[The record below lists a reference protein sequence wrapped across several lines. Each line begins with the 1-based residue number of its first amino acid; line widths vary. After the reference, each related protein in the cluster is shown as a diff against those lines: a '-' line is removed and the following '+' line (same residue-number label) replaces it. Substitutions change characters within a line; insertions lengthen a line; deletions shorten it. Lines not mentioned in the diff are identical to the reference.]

1 MRSSAS
7 TDVAIIGMACVFPGA
22 RDLDEFWENLR
33 AGRDAIVDAPPERI
47 EPQFFDHAAG
57 ELDRLYCR
65 RGGFIGETLEFD
77 PLRWGLMPIA
87 ARGSEPDQLLS
98 LDTAAAALTDAGYDD
113 RETPRERT
121 GVILGRGGY
130 VNQVAMSLVQAVRTA
145 EEIVRSARALLPDL
159 TDAQAAEMKRRY
171 QAQIEGL
178 GPDTIIGLVP
188 NLAASRIANR
198 LDLHGPAYVVD
209 AACASSLLAVD
220 QACAELAS
228 GRCDLVLAGGVHLV
242 QDAAFWAVFT
252 QLGALSRSQRIRP
265 FHRESDGLLI
275 GEGAGMM
282 ALKRLSDAERDDDRV
297 YAVIRGTGVS
307 SDGRASSVMNPSAD
321 SQVLSLE
328 RAWQRAGLDPKARG
342 SVGLIEAHG
351 TATPNGDAA
360 ELATLER
367 VFGPPDGSPGAG
379 LGSVKSMIGHAMPAA
394 GMAGMIK
401 AALAVHYGILPPTLH
416 CEDPHPG
423 VERTR
428 FRLVREAAEWES
440 EGPRRAGVNAFGFG
454 GINAHVVLE
463 QHHAVRLPRTATR
476 RHAPEG
482 AWLRLAASTPEEL
495 AERLAGAAPDAGS
508 GPCRL
513 ALLDPTPD
521 RIEHARSIVAAGR
534 TFRDRAGAL
543 MFAPRGL
550 ATEGGR
556 LALLFPGVE
565 STFDPQVDDV
575 ARWFGLPPLPPPI
588 EGDLERRGA
597 RVVLAGRLLHHALT
611 GLGVRPAM
619 VAGHSIGEWT
629 ALLAAEAIPPRALDD
644 VLAALRPGTLAVPE
658 VAYAAVG
665 CGTERLEPF
674 LSEADDIHVAL
685 DNCPHQT
692 VLCGPSARLGP
703 VLDRLRA
710 DGVFCQVLSFE
721 SGFHSPVFAEY
732 VDPIRRVVEGLE
744 IVEPAV
750 PVWSATT
757 CAPYPD
763 DPAGVRELFLEH
775 LVQPVRFRRLTEAL
789 YAEGVRLFVQVGAGS
804 VAAFVE
810 DTLRGRPHLS
820 MAASS
825 HRHEGIDQLR
835 RLVAT
840 LWVEGVEVDADALL
854 GPAGTPARKSA
865 PVRIRLGAPLLSI
878 EEGMAPELPAR
889 PPSATGDDGLDLS
902 DPIARELAATSRALE
917 ESHRAVLEAWRNRRT
932 AAQESGGTAVERP
945 ATADGTTMAAGPR
958 ELAWEEEFSLAR
970 YPFLLDHSFFSLPP
984 GWPDPGDGFPL
995 VPFTMTLSRMMAA
1008 AERAVP
1014 GRLAVGLER
1023 VMAYR
1028 WIPVDEPRTLPVTAR
1043 FDGDSRVVVR
1053 VGEHAEGTV
1062 VLADAWPDPP
1072 APDRQPLEAARP
1084 IDQTAADM
1092 YATRLMFHGP
1102 RYQSVAELGEIGT
1115 DGIRG
1120 TIVEMPAEGAL
1131 LDGAGQ
1137 LLGYWIKAQSDRDRV
1152 AVPVMLE
1159 QASFYGPPPETGRT
1173 FECTVRVRRFGAR
1186 QVRADL
1192 ELASGRRVWAR
1203 FTGWEDRRRPN
1214 EPWMWPVIQWPERNM
1229 LARPIEGAPG
1239 CVRLERAFADAIT
1252 RDYFAR
1258 RYLTAREWEAY
1269 RDLPERRKE
1278 DWLAGRVAAK
1288 DGVRRL
1294 LWDRG
1299 AGPLWPIEVEIPTG
1313 ADGAPEVRAPG
1324 GLDLRVSISHK
1335 QGRAV
1340 AMVAE
1345 GVDPGV
1351 DLETVEARA
1360 PELERAAFT
1369 EREREW
1375 LSARPEA
1382 ERDEW
1387 RARLWAAKEAAA
1399 KRRRTGMRD
1408 PRRMEIESMDEE
1420 RIDVAG
1426 TLVATRIE
1434 DGCAIAWTMED

>member
-1 MRSSAS
+1 M
-7 TDVAIIGMACVFPGA
+7 
-22 RDLDEFWENLR
+22 
-33 AGRDAIVDAPPERI
+33 
-47 EPQFFDHAAG
+47 
-57 ELDRLYCR
+57 
-65 RGGFIGETLEFD
+65 
-77 PLRWGLMPIA
+77 
-87 ARGSEPDQLLS
+87 
-98 LDTAAAALTDAGYDD
+98 
-113 RETPRERT
+113 
-121 GVILGRGGY
+121 ILGRGGY

-145 EEIVRSARALLPDL
+145 EELVRSARALIPDL
-159 TDAQAAEMKRRY
+159 TASQAAEIKRRY

-220 QACAELAS
+220 QACSELGS

-242 QDAAFWAVFT
+242 HDAAFWAVFT

-282 ALKRLSDAERDDDRV
+282 ALKRLADAERDDDRI

-321 SQVLSLE
+321 SQVLSLD
-328 RAWQRAGLDPKARG
+328 RAWQRAGLDPRERG
-342 SVGLIEAHG
+342 SVGLVEAHG

-367 VFGPPDGSPGAG
+367 VFGPSDGSPSAG

-416 CEDPHPG
+416 CEEPHPG

-428 FRLVREAAEWES
+428 FRLVNEAVEWES
-440 EGPRRAGVNAFGFG
+440 EGARRAGVNAFGFG

-463 QHHAVRLPRTATR
+463 QHHAVRLPRPGTR

-482 AWLRLAASTPEEL
+482 AWLRVAASTPEEL
-495 AERLAGAAPDAGS
+495 AEALAGGAPAAGS

-513 ALLDPTPD
+513 ALLDPTPE
-521 RIEHARSIVAAGR
+521 RIEHARAIVAAGK

-550 ATEGGR
+550 AAEGGR
-556 LALLFPGVE
+556 LALVFPGVE

-575 ARWFGLPPLPPPI
+575 ARWFGLPPLPPAI

-597 RVVLAGRLLHHALT
+597 RVVLAGRLLHHALA

-629 ALLAAEAIPPRALDD
+629 ALLAAGAIPPRALDD

-674 LSEADDIHVAL
+674 LGEAEDIHVAL

-703 VLDRLRA
+703 VLERLRGT
-710 DGVFCQVLSFE
+710 GVFCQVLSFE
-721 SGFHSPVFAEY
+721 SGFHSPVFADY
-732 VDPIRRVVEGLE
+732 VEPIRRVVEGLE
-744 IVEPAV
+744 IVRPTV

-757 CAPYPD
+757 CVPYPD

-789 YAEGVRLFVQVGAGS
+789 YADGVRLFVQVGAGS

-825 HRHEGIDQLR
+825 HRHEGMDQVR

-840 LWVEGVEVDADALL
+840 LWVEGLEVDADALL
-854 GPAGTPARKSA
+854 GPAGAPAKRSV

-878 EEGMAPELPAR
+878 GEEMAPELPPQA
-889 PPSATGDDGLDLS
+889 PSAPIGAGLDLS
-902 DPIARELAATSRALE
+902 DPIARELVATSRALE
-917 ESHRAVLEAWRNRRT
+917 ESHRAVLAAWRDRR
-932 AAQESGGTAVERP
+932 AAPRAAATPVES
-945 ATADGTTMAAGPR
+945 ATGEAATWADSTGASETT
-958 ELAWEEEFSLAR
+958 WEEEFSLGR

-1014 GRLAVGLER
+1014 GKLAVGLER

-1043 FDGDSRVVVR
+1043 FDGESRVVVR

-1062 VLADAWPDPP
+1062 VLADAWPEPP
-1072 APDRQPLEAARP
+1072 APDREPLEDARP
-1084 IDQTAADM
+1084 IEQTSADM

-1102 RYQSVAELGEIGT
+1102 SYQSVAELCEIGSN
-1115 DGIRG
+1115 GIRG
-1120 TIVEMPAEGAL
+1120 QIVEMPAEGAL

-1152 AVPVMLE
+1152 AVPVLLE
-1159 QASFYGPPPETGRT
+1159 RASFFGPSPETGRT

-1192 ELASGRRVWAR
+1192 ELVDGGRVWAR

-1214 EPWMWPVIQWPERNM
+1214 EPWMWPVIQWPEKNT

-1239 CVRLERAFADAIT
+1239 CARLERAFADAIT

-1258 RYLTAREWEAY
+1258 RYLTAREWEGY

-1288 DGVRRL
+1288 DAVRRL
-1294 LWDRG
+1294 LWERG
-1299 AGPLWPIEVEIPTG
+1299 VGPLWPIEVEIPTG

-1351 DLETVEARA
+1351 DLETVEARPA
-1360 PELERAAFT
+1360 ELERAAFT

-1375 LSARPEA
+1375 LSSRPEA
-1382 ERDEW
+1382 ERDGW

-1399 KRRRTGMRD
+1399 KRRRTGMKD

>member
-1 MRSSAS
+1 VHSSAS
-7 TDVAIIGMACVFPGA
+7 ADVAIIGMACVFPGA
-22 RDLDEFWENLR
+22 PDVDAFWENLR
-33 AGRDAIVDAPPERI
+33 AGRDAIVDAPPGRI
-47 EPQFFDHAAG
+47 EPLFFEHAAG

-65 RGGFIGETLEFD
+65 RGGFIGEAIEFD

-98 LDTAAAALTDAGYDD
+98 LETAAAALSDAGYDD
-113 RETPRERT
+113 RDPPRERT

-145 EEIVRSARALLPDL
+145 EELVRSARAFVPDL
-159 TDAQAAEMKRRY
+159 TDEQAAEIKRRY
-171 QAQIEGL
+171 QAQVEGL

-228 GRCDLVLAGGVHLV
+228 GRCDLVLAGGVHMV
-242 QDAAFWAVFT
+242 HDAAFWAVFT

-265 FHRESDGLLI
+265 FHRDSDGLLI

-282 ALKRLSDAERDDDRV
+282 ALKRLSDAERDDDRI

-328 RAWQRAGLDPKARG
+328 RAWERARLDPRERG
-342 SVGLIEAHG
+342 AVGLVEAHG

-367 VFGPPDGSPGAG
+367 VFGPPDGSPAAG

-416 CEDPHPG
+416 CEEPHPG

-428 FRLVREAAEWES
+428 FRLIHESAEWES
-440 EGPRRAGVNAFGFG
+440 DGPRRAGVNAFGFG

-463 QHHAVRLPRTATR
+463 QHHSTRLPRAGTR
-476 RHAPEG
+476 RQAPEG
-482 AWLRLAASTPEEL
+482 AWLRLAAASPEEL
-495 AERLAGAAPDAGS
+495 SVALAGGAPAAGS

-513 ALLDPTPD
+513 ALLDPTPE
-521 RIEHARSIVAAGR
+521 RIAHARSIVAAGK

-550 ATEGGR
+550 AADGGR

-575 ARWFGLPPLPPPI
+575 ARWFGQPPPPPPI
-588 EGDLERRGA
+588 DGDLERRGA
-597 RVVLAGRLLHHALT
+597 RVVLAGRLLHHVLA

-619 VAGHSIGEWT
+619 MAGHSIGEWT
-629 ALLAAEAIPPRALDD
+629 ALLAAEAIPPPALDD
-644 VLAALRPGTLAVPE
+644 VLATLSPGTLAVPE

-674 LSEADDIHVAL
+674 LAGEPHIHVAL

-692 VLCGPSARLGP
+692 VLCGPAAGMAP
-703 VLDRLRA
+703 VLERLRGA
-710 DGVFCQVLSFE
+710 GVFCQVLSFE

-732 VDPIRRVVEGLE
+732 VAPIRRVVEGLPF
-744 IVEPAV
+744 VPPAV

-757 CAPYPD
+757 GAPYPD
-763 DPAGVRELFLEH
+763 HPDGVRDLFLDH
-775 LVQPVRFRRLTEAL
+775 LVQPVRFRRLTEEL
-789 YAEGVRLFVQVGAGS
+789 YAHGVRLFVQVGAGS

-825 HRHEGIDQLR
+825 HRHAGIDQLR
-835 RLVAT
+835 RLIAT
-840 LWVEGVEVDADALL
+840 LWVEGVEMDADALL
-854 GPAGTPARKSA
+854 GPAGAPKRRSV

-878 EEGMAPELPAR
+878 DGEMARRAPAA
-889 PPSATGDDGLDLS
+889 PPIDAGLDLS
-902 DPIARELAATSRALE
+902 DPVARELVATSRALE
-917 ESHRAVLEAWRNRRT
+917 ESHRAVLAAWRDRGRATPDRRADSVP
-932 AAQESGGTAVERP
+932 AAAPDEVTW
-945 ATADGTTMAAGPR
+945 D
-958 ELAWEEEFSLAR
+958 EEFSLER

-984 GWPDPGDGFPL
+984 EWPDPGDGFPL

-1008 AERAVP
+1008 AERIAP
-1014 GRLAVGLER
+1014 GRLAVGMER

-1043 FDGDSRVVVR
+1043 REDADRVVVR

-1062 VLADAWPDPP
+1062 VLADAWPEPP
-1072 APDRQPLEAARP
+1072 PPDGDPLEDARP
-1084 IDQTAADM
+1084 IEQSPAGM

-1102 RYQSVAELGEIGT
+1102 RYQSVSDLGEVGA

-1120 TIVEMPAEGAL
+1120 KVVQMPAEGAM

-1159 QASFYGPPPETGRT
+1159 RASFFGPPPADGR
-1173 FECTVRVRRFGAR
+1173 ELDCTVRVRRFGAR
-1186 QVRADL
+1186 QVRADI
-1192 ELASGRRVWAR
+1192 ELVDRGRVWAR

-1214 EPWMWPVIQWPERNM
+1214 EPWMWPVIQWPEKNV
-1229 LARPIEGAPG
+1229 LARPVEGAPG
-1239 CVRLERAFADAIT
+1239 CARLERAFADAIT

-1258 RYLTAREWEAY
+1258 RYLTAREWGAY

-1288 DGVRRL
+1288 DAVRL
-1294 LWDRG
+1294 LLWERG
-1299 AGPLWPIEVEIPTG
+1299 RGPLWPIEVEIPTG
-1313 ADGAPEVRAPG
+1313 ADGAPEVLAPG

-1335 QGRAV
+1335 HGRAV

-1369 EREREW
+1369 ERERAW
-1375 LSARPEA
+1375 LSQRPEE
-1382 ERDEW
+1382 ERDGW
-1387 RARLWAAKEAAA
+1387 SARLWAAKEAAA
-1399 KRRRTGMRD
+1399 KRRRTGMKD
-1408 PRRMEIESMDEE
+1408 PRRMEIESMGED

>member
-1 MRSSAS
+1 
-7 TDVAIIGMACVFPGA
+7 MACVFPGA

-1159 QASFYGPPPETGRT
+1159 RASFYGPPPETGRT

-1299 AGPLWPIEVEIPTG
+1299 TGPLWPIEVEIPTG

>member
-1 MRSSAS
+1 MQPSAS

-22 RDLDEFWENLR
+22 RDLDAFWENLQ
-33 AGRDAIVDAPPERI
+33 AGRDAIVDAPTERI
-47 EPQFFDHAAG
+47 EPLFFDHAAG

-65 RGGFIGETLEFD
+65 RGGFIGDTLEFD

-98 LDTAAAALTDAGYDD
+98 LETAAAAMTDAGYDD
-113 RETPRERT
+113 RDPPRERT

-145 EEIVRSARALLPDL
+145 EEIVRSARALIPDM
-159 TDAQAAEMKRRY
+159 TADQAAEIKRRY

-242 QDAAFWAVFT
+242 HDAAFWAVFT

-265 FHRESDGLLI
+265 FHRDSDGLLI

-328 RAWQRAGLDPKARG
+328 RAWERARLDPRERG
-342 SVGLIEAHG
+342 SVGLVEAHG

-367 VFGPPDGSPGAG
+367 VFGPPDGSPAAG

-401 AALAVHYGILPPTLH
+401 AALSVHYGILPPTLH
-416 CEDPHPG
+416 CEEPHPG

-428 FRLVREAAEWES
+428 FQLVREAAEWES
-440 EGPRRAGVNAFGFG
+440 DGPRRAGVNAFGFG

-463 QHHAVRLPRTATR
+463 QHRATRLPRAGTR
-476 RHAPEG
+476 RQAPEG
-482 AWLRLAASTPEEL
+482 AWLRLAAATSEEL
-495 AERLAGAAPDAGS
+495 AENLASGAPAAGS

-513 ALLDPTPD
+513 ALLDPTPE
-521 RIEHARSIVAAGR
+521 RIEHARSIVAAGK
-534 TFRDRAGAL
+534 TFRDRSGAL

-550 ATEGGR
+550 AADGGR
-556 LALLFPGVE
+556 LALVFPGVE

-575 ARWFGLPPLPPPI
+575 ARWFGLPPLPPAI

-597 RVVLAGRLLHHALT
+597 RVVLAGRLLHHVLA

-629 ALLAAEAIPPRALDD
+629 ALLAAETIPPRALDD
-644 VLAALRPGTLAVPE
+644 VLAALSPGTLAVPE

-674 LSEADDIHVAL
+674 LAEAGDIDVAL

-692 VLCGPSARLGP
+692 VLCGPGARLGP
-703 VLDRLRA
+703 VLDGLRA
-710 DGVFCQVLSFE
+710 AGVFCQVLSFE
-721 SGFHSPVFAEY
+721 SGFHSPAFVEY
-732 VDPIRRVVEGLE
+732 VEPIRRVVEGLE
-744 IVEPAV
+744 IVRPAV

-775 LVQPVRFRRLTEAL
+775 LVQPVRFRRLTETL
-789 YAEGVRLFVQVGAGS
+789 YADGVRLFVQVGAGS

-854 GPAGTPARKSA
+854 GPAGTPARRSV

-878 EEGMAPELPAR
+878 EPGMAPDLRAR
-889 PPSATGDDGLDLS
+889 TPSAPIDAGLDLS
-902 DPIARELAATSRALE
+902 DPIARELVATARALE
-917 ESHRAVLEAWRNRRT
+917 QSHYAVLEAWRDRRQAPPVAT
-932 AAQESGGTAVERP
+932 VEAAAP
-945 ATADGTTMAAGPR
+945 PAGPR
-958 ELAWEEEFSLAR
+958 EATWEEEFSLER

-1014 GRLAVGLER
+1014 GRLAIGVER
-1023 VMAYR
+1023 VVAYR
-1028 WIPVDEPRTLPVTAR
+1028 WIPVDEPRTLPMIAR
-1043 FDGDSRVVVR
+1043 YDGGTRVVVR

-1062 VLADAWPDPP
+1062 VLADEWPEPP
-1072 APDRQPLEAARP
+1072 PPDRDPLENSRP
-1084 IDQTAADM
+1084 IDQSPAEM
-1092 YATRLMFHGP
+1092 YASRLMFHGP
-1102 RYQSVAELGEIGT
+1102 RYQSVADLGEMGAE
-1115 DGIRG
+1115 GIRG
-1120 TIVEMPAEGAL
+1120 KVVQMPAEGAM

-1152 AVPVMLE
+1152 AVPVMLD
-1159 QASFYGPPPETGRT
+1159 QASFFGPPPENGRALD
-1173 FECTVRVRRFGAR
+1173 CTVRVRRFGAR

-1192 ELASGRRVWAR
+1192 ELVDRGRVWAR

-1214 EPWMWPVIQWPERNM
+1214 EPWMWPVIQWPEKNT
-1229 LARPIEGAPG
+1229 LARKIDGAPG
-1239 CVRLERAFADAIT
+1239 CARLERAFADAIT

-1258 RYLTAREWEAY
+1258 RYLTAREWGVY
-1269 RDLPERRKE
+1269 RDQPERRKE

-1288 DGVRRL
+1288 DAVRL
-1294 LWDRG
+1294 VLWERG
-1299 AGPLWPIEVEIPTG
+1299 LGPLWPIEVEIPAG
-1313 ADGAPEVRAPG
+1313 ADGAPEVLAPG

-1351 DLETVEARA
+1351 DLETVEARP

-1375 LSARPEA
+1375 LSSRPEA
-1382 ERDEW
+1382 ERDGW

-1399 KRRRTGMRD
+1399 KRRRTGMKD
-1408 PRRMEIESMDEE
+1408 PRRMEIESMDED
-1420 RIDVAG
+1420 RIDVGG

>member
-1 MRSSAS
+1 
-7 TDVAIIGMACVFPGA
+7 MACVFPGA

-1299 AGPLWPIEVEIPTG
+1299 TGPLWPIEVEIPTG

>member
-1 MRSSAS
+1 MQPSAS
-7 TDVAIIGMACVFPGA
+7 NDIAIIGMACVFPGA
-22 RDLDEFWENLR
+22 RNLDEFWENLR

-47 EPQFFDHAAG
+47 EPQFFEHAAG

-98 LDTAAAALTDAGYDD
+98 LETAAAALTDAGYDD
-113 RETPRERT
+113 RDPPRERT

-130 VNQVAMSLVQAVRTA
+130 VNQVAMSLIQAVRTA

-159 TDAQAAEMKRRY
+159 TDAQAAEIKRRY
-171 QAQIEGL
+171 QGQIEGL

-328 RAWQRAGLDPKARG
+328 RAWQRAGLDPRERG
-342 SVGLIEAHG
+342 SVGLVEAHG

-360 ELATLER
+360 ELATLAR
-367 VFGPPDGSPGAG
+367 VFGPPDGSPTAG

-416 CEDPHPG
+416 CEDPHPD

-428 FRLVREAAEWES
+428 FRLVHEAAEWES
-440 EGPRRAGVNAFGFG
+440 DGPRRAGVNAFGFG

-463 QHHAVRLPRTATR
+463 QHHTTRLPWAGAR
-476 RHAPEG
+476 RQVPEG
-482 AWLRLAASTPEEL
+482 AWLRLAASTPEAL
-495 AERLAGAAPDAGS
+495 AEALASAAPASGS

-513 ALLDPTPD
+513 ALLDPTPE
-521 RIEHARSIVAAGR
+521 RIEHARSIVAAGK
-534 TFRDRAGAL
+534 TFRDRSGAL

-550 ATEGGR
+550 AADGGR
-556 LALLFPGVE
+556 LALVFPGVE

-575 ARWFGLPPLPPPI
+575 ARWFGLPPLPPAI

-597 RVVLAGRLLHHALT
+597 RVVLAGRLLHHVLAA
-611 GLGVRPAM
+611 LGVRPWV

-629 ALLAAEAIPPRALDD
+629 ALLAAEAITPRSLDG
-644 VLAALRPGTLAVPE
+644 VLAALSPGTLAVPE

-674 LSEADDIHVAL
+674 LAETGDIHVAL

-692 VLCGPSARLGP
+692 VLCGPAPRLGP
-703 VLDRLRA
+703 VLERLRGT
-710 DGVFCQVLSFE
+710 GVFCQVLSFE
-721 SGFHSPVFAEY
+721 SGFHSPAFEAY
-732 VDPIRRVVEGLE
+732 VEPIRRLVESLE
-744 IVEPAV
+744 IERPTA

-789 YAEGVRLFVQVGAGS
+789 YADGVRLFVQVGAGS

-854 GPAGTPARKSA
+854 GPAGAPAKKSM
-865 PVRIRLGAPLLSI
+865 PVSIRLGAPLLSI
-878 EEGMAPELPAR
+878 GEGMAPELPAR
-889 PPSATGDDGLDLS
+889 APSAPIEAGLDLS
-902 DPIARELAATSRALE
+902 DPIARELVATSRALE
-917 ESHRAVLEAWRNRRT
+917 ESHLAVLAAWRDRRKAAPDSGAPARQT
-932 AAQESGGTAVERP
+932 AR
-945 ATADGTTMAAGPR
+945 ATGPR
-958 ELAWEEEFSLAR
+958 ETAWEEEFSLER
-970 YPFLLDHSFFSLPP
+970 YPFLIDHSFFSLPA

-1008 AERAVP
+1008 AERAAP
-1014 GRLAVGLER
+1014 GKLAIGLER
-1023 VMAYR
+1023 VVAYR

-1043 FDGDSRVVVR
+1043 FDGESRVVVR

-1062 VLADAWPDPP
+1062 VLADAWPEPP
-1072 APDRQPLEAARP
+1072 PPDREPLDDARP
-1084 IDQTAADM
+1084 IEQTSAEM

-1102 RYQSVAELGEIGT
+1102 RYQSVAELGVIGS

-1120 TIVEMPAEGAL
+1120 KIVEMPAEGAL

-1159 QASFYGPPPETGRT
+1159 RASFFGPPPETGRT

-1192 ELASGRRVWAR
+1192 ELVDGGRVWAR

-1214 EPWMWPVIQWPERNM
+1214 EPWMWPVIQWPEKNT

-1239 CVRLERAFADAIT
+1239 CARLERAFADAIT

-1288 DGVRRL
+1288 DAVRL
-1294 LWDRG
+1294 LLWERG
-1299 AGPLWPIEVEIPTG
+1299 MGPLWPIEVEIPTG

-1324 GLDLRVSISHK
+1324 ELDLRVSISHK

-1351 DLETVEARA
+1351 DLETIEARP

-1375 LSARPEA
+1375 LSSRPEA
-1382 ERDEW
+1382 ERDGW

-1399 KRRRTGMRD
+1399 KRRRTGMKD

-1420 RIDVAG
+1420 CIDVAG

>member
-1 MRSSAS
+1 MQPSAS
-7 TDVAIIGMACVFPGA
+7 NDIAIIGMACVFPGA
-22 RDLDEFWENLR
+22 RNLDEFWENLR

-47 EPQFFDHAAG
+47 EPQFFEHAAG

-98 LDTAAAALTDAGYDD
+98 LETAAAALTDAGYDGRD
-113 RETPRERT
+113 PPRERT

-130 VNQVAMSLVQAVRTA
+130 VNQVAMSLIQAVRTA

-159 TDAQAAEMKRRY
+159 TDAQAAEIKRRY
-171 QAQIEGL
+171 QGQIEGL

-328 RAWQRAGLDPKARG
+328 RAWQRAGLDPRERG
-342 SVGLIEAHG
+342 SVGLVEAHG

-360 ELATLER
+360 ELATLAR
-367 VFGPPDGSPGAG
+367 VFGPPDGSPTAG

-416 CEDPHPG
+416 CEDPHPD

-428 FRLVREAAEWES
+428 FRLVHEAAEWES
-440 EGPRRAGVNAFGFG
+440 DGPRRAGVNAFGFG

-463 QHHAVRLPRTATR
+463 QHHTTRLPWAGAR
-476 RHAPEG
+476 RQVPEG
-482 AWLRLAASTPEEL
+482 AWLRLAASTPEAL
-495 AERLAGAAPDAGS
+495 AEALASAAPASGS

-513 ALLDPTPD
+513 ALLDPTPE
-521 RIEHARSIVAAGR
+521 RIEHARSIVAAGK
-534 TFRDRAGAL
+534 TFRDRSGAL

-550 ATEGGR
+550 AADGGR
-556 LALLFPGVE
+556 LALVFPGVE

-575 ARWFGLPPLPPPI
+575 ARWFGLPPLPPAI

-597 RVVLAGRLLHHALT
+597 RVVLAGRLLHHVLAA
-611 GLGVRPAM
+611 LGVRPWV

-629 ALLAAEAIPPRALDD
+629 ALLAAEAITPRSLDG
-644 VLAALRPGTLAVPE
+644 VLAALSPGTLAVPE

-674 LSEADDIHVAL
+674 LAETGDIHVAL

-692 VLCGPSARLGP
+692 VLCGPAPRLGP
-703 VLDRLRA
+703 VLERLRGT
-710 DGVFCQVLSFE
+710 GVFCQVLSFE
-721 SGFHSPVFAEY
+721 SGFHSPAFEAY
-732 VDPIRRVVEGLE
+732 VEPIRRLVESLE
-744 IVEPAV
+744 IERPTA

-789 YAEGVRLFVQVGAGS
+789 YADGVRLFVQVGAGS

-854 GPAGTPARKSA
+854 GPAGAAAKKSM
-865 PVRIRLGAPLLSI
+865 PVSIRLGAPLLSI
-878 EEGMAPELPAR
+878 GEGMAPELPAR
-889 PPSATGDDGLDLS
+889 APSAPIEAGLDLS
-902 DPIARELAATSRALE
+902 DPIARELVATSRALE
-917 ESHRAVLEAWRNRRT
+917 ESHLAVLAAWRDRRKAAPDSGAPARQT
-932 AAQESGGTAVERP
+932 AR
-945 ATADGTTMAAGPR
+945 ATGPR
-958 ELAWEEEFSLAR
+958 ETAWEEEFSLER
-970 YPFLLDHSFFSLPP
+970 YPFLIDHSFFSLPA

-1008 AERAVP
+1008 AERAAP
-1014 GRLAVGLER
+1014 GKLAIGLER
-1023 VMAYR
+1023 VVAYR

-1043 FDGDSRVVVR
+1043 FEGESRVVVR

-1062 VLADAWPDPP
+1062 VLADAWPEPP
-1072 APDRQPLEAARP
+1072 PPDREPLDDARP
-1084 IDQTAADM
+1084 IEQTSAEM

-1102 RYQSVAELGEIGT
+1102 RYQSVAELGVIGS

-1120 TIVEMPAEGAL
+1120 KIVEMPAEGAL

-1159 QASFYGPPPETGRT
+1159 RASFFGPPPETGRT

-1192 ELASGRRVWAR
+1192 ELVDGGRVWAR

-1214 EPWMWPVIQWPERNM
+1214 EPWMWPVIQWPEKNT

-1239 CVRLERAFADAIT
+1239 CARLERAFADAIT

-1288 DGVRRL
+1288 DAVRL
-1294 LWDRG
+1294 LLWERG
-1299 AGPLWPIEVEIPTG
+1299 MGPLWPIEVEIPTG

-1324 GLDLRVSISHK
+1324 ELDLRVSISHK

-1351 DLETVEARA
+1351 DLETIEARP

-1375 LSARPEA
+1375 LSSRPEA
-1382 ERDEW
+1382 ERDGW

-1399 KRRRTGMRD
+1399 KRRRTGMKD

-1420 RIDVAG
+1420 CIDVAG

>member
-1 MRSSAS
+1 MQPSAS
-7 TDVAIIGMACVFPGA
+7 NDIAIIGMACVFPGA
-22 RDLDEFWENLR
+22 RNLDEFWENLR

-47 EPQFFDHAAG
+47 EPQFFEHAAG

-98 LDTAAAALTDAGYDD
+98 LETAAAALTDAGYDD
-113 RETPRERT
+113 RDPPRERT

-130 VNQVAMSLVQAVRTA
+130 VNQVAMSLIQAVRTA

-159 TDAQAAEMKRRY
+159 TDAQAAEIKRRY
-171 QAQIEGL
+171 QGQIEGL

-328 RAWQRAGLDPKARG
+328 RAWQRAGLDPRERG
-342 SVGLIEAHG
+342 SVGLVEAHG

-360 ELATLER
+360 ELATLAR
-367 VFGPPDGSPGAG
+367 VFGPPDGSPTAG

-416 CEDPHPG
+416 CEDPHPD

-428 FRLVREAAEWES
+428 FRLVHEAAEWES
-440 EGPRRAGVNAFGFG
+440 DGPRRAGVNAFGFG

-463 QHHAVRLPRTATR
+463 QHHTTRLPWAGAR
-476 RHAPEG
+476 RQVPEG
-482 AWLRLAASTPEEL
+482 AWLRLAASTPEAL
-495 AERLAGAAPDAGS
+495 AEALASAAPASGS

-513 ALLDPTPD
+513 ALLDPTPE
-521 RIEHARSIVAAGR
+521 RIEHARSIVAAGK
-534 TFRDRAGAL
+534 TFRDRSGAL

-550 ATEGGR
+550 AADGGR
-556 LALLFPGVE
+556 LALVFPGVE

-575 ARWFGLPPLPPPI
+575 ARWFGLPPLPPAI

-597 RVVLAGRLLHHALT
+597 RVVLAGRLLHHVLAA
-611 GLGVRPAM
+611 LGVRPWV

-629 ALLAAEAIPPRALDD
+629 ALLAAEAITPRSLDG
-644 VLAALRPGTLAVPE
+644 VLAALSPGTLAVPE

-674 LSEADDIHVAL
+674 LAETGDIHVAL

-692 VLCGPSARLGP
+692 VLCGPAPRLGP
-703 VLDRLRA
+703 VLERLRGT
-710 DGVFCQVLSFE
+710 GVFCQVLSFE
-721 SGFHSPVFAEY
+721 SGFHSPAFEAY
-732 VDPIRRVVEGLE
+732 VEPIRRLVESLE
-744 IVEPAV
+744 IERPTA

-789 YAEGVRLFVQVGAGS
+789 YADGVRLFVQVGAGS

-854 GPAGTPARKSA
+854 GPAGAPAKKSM
-865 PVRIRLGAPLLSI
+865 PVSIRLGAPLLSI
-878 EEGMAPELPAR
+878 GEGMAPELPAR
-889 PPSATGDDGLDLS
+889 APSAPIEAGLDLS
-902 DPIARELAATSRALE
+902 DPIARELVATSRALE
-917 ESHRAVLEAWRNRRT
+917 ESHLAVLAAWRDRRKAAPDSGAPARQT
-932 AAQESGGTAVERP
+932 AR
-945 ATADGTTMAAGPR
+945 ATGPR
-958 ELAWEEEFSLAR
+958 ETAWEEEFSLER
-970 YPFLLDHSFFSLPP
+970 YPCIIDHSFFSLPA

-1008 AERAVP
+1008 AERAAP
-1014 GRLAVGLER
+1014 GKLAIGLER
-1023 VMAYR
+1023 VVAYR

-1043 FDGDSRVVVR
+1043 FDGESRVVVR

-1062 VLADAWPDPP
+1062 VLADAWPEPP
-1072 APDRQPLEAARP
+1072 PPDREPLDDARP
-1084 IDQTAADM
+1084 IEQTSAEM

-1102 RYQSVAELGEIGT
+1102 RYQSVAELGVIGS

-1120 TIVEMPAEGAL
+1120 KIVEMPAEGAL

-1159 QASFYGPPPETGRT
+1159 RASFFGPPPETGRT

-1192 ELASGRRVWAR
+1192 ELVDGGRVWAR

-1214 EPWMWPVIQWPERNM
+1214 EPWMWPVIQWPEKNT

-1239 CVRLERAFADAIT
+1239 CARLERAFADAIT

-1288 DGVRRL
+1288 DAVRL
-1294 LWDRG
+1294 LLWERG
-1299 AGPLWPIEVEIPTG
+1299 MGPLWPIEVEIPTG

-1324 GLDLRVSISHK
+1324 ELDLRVSISHK

-1351 DLETVEARA
+1351 DLETIEARP

-1375 LSARPEA
+1375 LSSRPEA
-1382 ERDEW
+1382 ERDGW

-1399 KRRRTGMRD
+1399 KRRRTGMKD

-1420 RIDVAG
+1420 CIDVAG

>member
-1 MRSSAS
+1 MLPAAS

-22 RDLDEFWENLR
+22 RDLDGYWENLE
-33 AGRDAIVDAPPERI
+33 AGRDAITEAPRERI
-47 EPQFFDHAAG
+47 DPVFFDSAAD

-65 RGGFIGETLEFD
+65 RGGFVDGLVEFD
-77 PLRWGLMPIA
+77 PLRWGLMPVA

-98 LDTAAAALTDAGYDD
+98 LEVADGAMTDAGYGD
-113 RETPRERT
+113 REPPRERT
-121 GVILGRGGY
+121 GIILGRGGY
-130 VNQVAMSLVQAVRTA
+130 VNPVTMNLIQVVRTA
-145 EEIVRSARALLPDL
+145 EELVRSARALIPGL
-159 TDAQAAEMKRRY
+159 TDAQAAEIKRRY
-171 QAQIEGL
+171 QGQVEGL

-220 QACAELAS
+220 QACAELS
-228 GRCDLVLAGGVHLV
+228 SQRCDLVLAGGVHLV
-242 QDAAFWAVFT
+242 HDAAFWAVFT

-275 GEGAGMM
+275 GEGAGMVV
-282 ALKRLSDAERDDDRV
+282 LKRLSDAERDDDRI

-307 SDGRASSVMNPSAD
+307 SDGRASSVLNPSAD

-328 RAWQRAGLDPKARG
+328 RAWQRAGMDPRERG
-342 SVGLIEAHG
+342 AVGLVEAHG

-360 ELATLER
+360 ELETLAR
-367 VFGPPDGSPGAG
+367 VFGPPDGSPPGG

-394 GMAGMIK
+394 GMAGLIK
-401 AALAVHYGILPPTLH
+401 AALAVHHGIQPPTLH

-423 VERTR
+423 VEQTR
-428 FRLVREAAEWES
+428 FRLVREATPWEA
-440 EGPRRAGVNAFGFG
+440 EGPRRAAVNAFGFG

-463 QHHAVRLPRTATR
+463 QHHVARLPRSRAR
-476 RHAPEG
+476 RVVPAG
-482 AWLRLAASTPEEL
+482 AWLRVAGSTTEEL
-495 AERLAGAAPDAGS
+495 ADALVRPDPAAGA

-513 ALLDPTPD
+513 ALLDPTPE
-521 RIEHARSIVAAGR
+521 RIAHARAVVEAGR

-543 MFAPRGL
+543 MFSPRGL

-556 LALLFPGVE
+556 IALVFPGVE
-565 STFDPQVDDV
+565 STFDPRVDDV
-575 ARWFGLPPLPPPI
+575 ARWFGLPPLPPAI

-597 RVVLAGRLLHHALT
+597 RVVLAGRLLHHVLAD
-611 GLGVRPAM
+611 LGVEPAM
-619 VAGHSIGEWT
+619 VAGHSIGEWS
-629 ALLAAEAIPPRALDD
+629 ALLAAEAIPTHALEE
-644 VLAALRPGTLAVPE
+644 VLAALRPGTLAVPK
-658 VAYAAVG
+658 VVYAAAG

-674 LSEADDIHVAL
+674 LEGAGDVHVAL

-692 VLCGPSARLGP
+692 VLCGPAASIEP
-703 VLDRLRA
+703 VLERLRG
-710 DGVFCQVLSFE
+710 DGVLCQVLSFE
-721 SGFHSPVFAEY
+721 SGFHSPAFADY

-744 IVEPAV
+744 IVPPSV

-757 CAPYPD
+757 CAPYPAE
-763 DPAGVRELFLEH
+763 PAGVRDLFLEH
-775 LVQPVRFRRLTEAL
+775 LVRPVRFRQLVDAL

-825 HRHEGIDQLR
+825 HRREGIDQLR

-840 LWVEGVEVDADALL
+840 LWVEGVELDADTLL
-854 GPAGTPARKSA
+854 GPAGFTARKSL
-865 PVRIRLGAPLLSI
+865 PIPIRLGAPLI
-878 EEGMAPELPAR
+878 AVGEGMELAARPAAGPELDP
-889 PPSATGDDGLDLS
+889 S
-902 DPIARELAATSRALE
+902 DPIARELAATTRALE
-917 ESHRAVLEAWRNRRT
+917 ESQRAVLAAWRDRRDRV
-932 AAQESGGTAVERP
+932 AAPVETSTPVSAP
-945 ATADGTTMAAGPR
+945 APVET
-958 ELAWEEEFSLAR
+958 AWEEEFSLER
-970 YPFLLDHSFFSLPP
+970 YPFLIDHSFFSLPP
-984 GWPDPGDGFPL
+984 DWPDPADGFPL
-995 VPFTMTLSRMMAA
+995 VPFTMTLSRMLDAA
-1008 AERAVP
+1008 RRVAP
-1014 GRLAVGLER
+1014 GRLPVGLER

-1028 WIPVDEPRTLPVTAR
+1028 WIPVDEPKTLKVETR

-1062 VLADAWPDPP
+1062 VMATRWPEPP
-1072 APDRQPLEAARP
+1072 APDREPLEGARP
-1084 IDQTAADM
+1084 IEQTPEDM

-1102 RYQSVAELGEIGT
+1102 GYQSVERLDEIGE

-1120 TIVEMPAEGAL
+1120 RIVELAAEGAL

-1137 LLGYWIKAQSDRDRV
+1137 LLGYWIKARSDRDRV
-1152 AVPVMLE
+1152 AVPVILE
-1159 QASFYGPPPETGRT
+1159 RARFFGPPPELGQR
-1173 FECTVRVRRFGAR
+1173 FDCTVRVRHFGAR
-1186 QVRADL
+1186 QVRADIDL
-1192 ELASGRRVWAR
+1192 VVGDRVWAR

-1214 EPWMWPVIQWPERNM
+1214 EPWMWPVIQWPERNTM
-1229 LARPIEGAPG
+1229 ARPIEGAPG
-1239 CVRLERAFADAIT
+1239 CARLERAFADAIT

-1258 RYLTAREWEAY
+1258 RYLTAREWEAFL
-1269 RDLPERRKE
+1269 DLPERRKE

-1288 DGVRRL
+1288 DAVRHL
-1294 LWDRG
+1294 LWQRG
-1299 AGPLWPIEVEIPTG
+1299 WGPLWPIEVEIPAG

-1345 GVDPGV
+1345 GIDPGV
-1351 DLETVEARA
+1351 DLETVESRP
-1360 PELERAAFT
+1360 PELDRSAFT
-1369 EREREW
+1369 ERERGW
-1375 LSARPEA
+1375 LSERPEA
-1382 ERDEW
+1382 ERDGW

-1399 KRRRTGMRD
+1399 KRRRTGLKD

-1420 RIDVAG
+1420 CIDVGG

-1434 DGCAIAWTMED
+1434 DGCAIAWTMEER